1 MCRAMSKVARH
12 KIVKPTI
19 AKSSMDT
26 IGRITLISVIVL
38 SESQWQVCSIRLKCL
53 IFSN

>member
-19 AKSSMDT
+19 AKSRMDT
-26 IGRITLISVIVL
+26 IGRSTLISVIVL
-38 SESQWQVCSIRLKCL
+38 PGSQWRLYCIHLKCL